1 MRDATQCATG
11 RDREREAFDPTG
23 MFMPGA
29 IPVTAADRR
38 RKRIAINVSFLW
50 LAFPILDLSGSH
62 PSPLRMVCV
71 TLAAIAYVLVYNI
84 LPRDRPP
91 FQTTRAVA
99 PQLGTLAAITG
110 TLALADRASWSL
122 LFIFTAIAGAM
133 RLGRRDA
140 AIWIAICT
148 VLTAV
153 TNVLDS
159 TDVGST
165 ISLSAT
171 TLAIGFM
178 MLAFKRL
185 MVLNHDLVT
194 AREEVARL
202 AVSEERLRFARD
214 LHDLLGHGLTVISV
228 KAELAERLLT
238 RDPAEA
244 AEHVADIKKVARNAL
259 SEVRE
264 AVSDYRKPTLASEL
278 SGARMALQAAGI
290 EAELEGTDVTLD
302 PEVEAVLAWAVRE
315 GTTNVI
321 RHSGAR
327 NCRIEVHPGLAAV
340 SAEVVDD
347 GRADACDADADA
359 NANGAV
365 RGSGLIGLRERA
377 ERLAGRLEAGPAP
390 DGGFRLW
397 VTLPVRGPL
406 T

>member
-1 MRDATQCATG
+1 MANATKLVTESC
-11 RDREREAFDPTG
+11 RESQPFDPTG

-29 IPVTAADRR
+29 VPRTAAEWR

-50 LAFPILDLSGSH
+50 LLFPILDLAGKH
-62 PSPLRMVCV
+62 PSPLRAGCV
-71 TLAAIAYVLVYNI
+71 AVAVVAFVLIYNRIPRGRPASEPLRRVAPALAALATIAM
-84 LPRDRPP
+84 
-91 FQTTRAVA
+91 
-99 PQLGTLAAITG
+99 TLT
-110 TLALADRASWSL
+110 LADRSSWTL
-122 LFIFTAIAGAM
+122 LFIFAAISGAM
-133 RLGRRDA
+133 RLGKRDA
-140 AIWIAICT
+140 AAWIALCT
-148 VLTAV
+148 VFTAV
-153 TNVLDS
+153 GNVVDA

-178 MLAFKRL
+178 MLAFRRL
-185 MVLNHDLVT
+185 MVLNHDLLT

-238 RDPAEA
+238 RDLDEA
-244 AEHVADIKKVARNAL
+244 AEHIADIKQVARNAL

-264 AVSDYRKPTLASEL
+264 AVGDYRKPTLANEL

-290 EAELEGTDVTLD
+290 EAELAGTDVTLD

-327 NCRIEVHPGLAAV
+327 SCRIEVHPGLAAV

-347 GRADACDADADA
+347 GRAVACDA
-359 NANGAV
+359 NGDGDGAA